1 MRRTY
6 TPPAPRNDLPFA
18 LGGAALLTLAVFL
31 VLPLTQMVSS
41 KVQRLQTITAVN
53 TAELQ
58 EDTQEEEPP
67 PPPPEPEPPPEP
79 PPPTLADAPQP
90 MNLNVS
96 LEVAFGSGGGYA
108 GAMPAGLMAGGSPG
122 VGLDAFDV
130 AELEKRPELLA
141 AVPPLYPPALRKAG
155 VEGSVSVVFVLD
167 EDGHVEDPRVERSS
181 RTEFE
186 KPALEALRKWRFRPG
201 MKDGQPV
208 RTFMRQ
214 PIRFT
219 LSG

>member
-1 MRRTY
+1 MRRSY
-6 TPPAPRNDLPFA
+6 HPPTPRNDLPFA
-18 LGGAALLTLAVFL
+18 LGGAVLLTLAVFL

-41 KVQRLQTITAVN
+41 RVQRLRTITAVD
-53 TAELQ
+53 TAELR
-58 EDTQEEEPP
+58 EEPHEEEPP
-67 PPPPEPEPPPEP
+67 PPPPEPEPPQEP

-90 MNLNVS
+90 MNLSVN
-96 LEVAFGSGGGYA
+96 LDVAFGSGGAYA
-108 GAMPAGLMAGGSPG
+108 GAMPAGLPTGGSQG
-122 VGLDAFDV
+122 AGLAAFDV

-141 AVPPLYPPALRKAG
+141 AVSPVYPAALRKAG
-155 VEGSVSVVFVLD
+155 VEGTVSVVFVLD
-167 EDGHVEDPRVERSS
+167 ENGRVQDPRVERSS

-208 RTFMRQ
+208 RSFMRQ
-214 PIRFT
+214 PIRFS

>member
-6 TPPAPRNDLPFA
+6 NPPPPRNDLPFA
-18 LGGAALLTLAVFL
+18 LGGAAVLTLAVFL

-41 KVQRLQTITAVN
+41 RVQRLQTITAVD

-58 EDTQEEEPP
+58 QDTHEEEPP
-67 PPPPEPEPPPEP
+67 PPPPEPEPPQEP
-79 PPPTLADAPQP
+79 PPPALADAPQP
-90 MNLNVS
+90 MNLSVS
-96 LEVAFGSGGGYA
+96 LDVAFGSGGAYA
-108 GAMPAGLMAGGSPG
+108 GAMPGGLPTAGTGAAGLS
-122 VGLDAFDV
+122 AFDV

-141 AVPPLYPPALRKAG
+141 AVSPVYPATLRQAG

-167 EDGHVEDPRVERSS
+167 EDGHVQDPRVERAS
-181 RTEFE
+181 RAEFE
-186 KPALEALRKWRFRPG
+186 KPALDALRKWRFRPG

-214 PIRFT
+214 PIRFS

>member
-6 TPPAPRNDLPFA
+6 NPPPPRNDLPFA
-18 LGGAALLTLAVFL
+18 VGGAALLTLAVFL

-41 KVQRLQTITAVN
+41 KVQRLQTITAVD

-58 EDTQEEEPP
+58 EESQDDEPP

-79 PPPTLADAPQP
+79 PPPTLTDAPQP

-96 LEVAFGSGGGYA
+96 LDVAFGSGGGYA
-108 GAMPAGLMAGGSPG
+108 GAMPTSLTGGGAAGAGLS
-122 VGLDAFDV
+122 AFDV

-141 AVPPLYPPALRKAG
+141 AVSPVYPAALRKAG
-155 VEGSVSVVFVLD
+155 VEGNVSLVFVLD
-167 EDGHVEDPRVERSS
+167 ENGRVEDPRVERAS
-181 RTEFE
+181 RPEFE
-186 KPALEALRKWRFRPG
+186 KPALDALRKWRFRPG

-214 PIRFT
+214 PIRFNI
-219 LSG
+219 SG

>member
-1 MRRTY
+1 MRRIY
-6 TPPAPRNDLPFA
+6 TPPAPRSDLPFA

-41 KVQRLQTITAVN
+41 KVQRLKTLTTVD
-53 TAELQ
+53 TAELR
-58 EDTQEEEPP
+58 EDPREEEPP

-79 PPPTLADAPQP
+79 PPPTLADTPQS

-96 LEVAFGSGGGYA
+96 LDVAFGSGGAYA
-108 GAMPAGLMAGGSPG
+108 GAMPSELVGGGAQGAGLA
-122 VGLDAFDV
+122 AFDV
-130 AELEKRPELLA
+130 AELEKRPELIA
-141 AVPPLYPPALRKAG
+141 AVSPVYPAALRKAG

-167 EDGHVEDPRVERSS
+167 EAGHVEDPRVERSS

-186 KPALEALRKWRFRPG
+186 KPALDALRKWRFRPG